1 MFKFI
6 KDALSD
12 NGVPSV
18 ASMLCATVILNSLV
32 WVNYLVIKNGSLPD
46 LGGITLFDTGIVGIL
61 YGIKK
66 AAVVTDNA
74 LTKKPNGETSKS

>member
-6 KDALSD
+6 KEALSD
-12 NGVPSV
+12 NGVASF
-18 ASMLCATVILNSLV
+18 ASMMCATVILNALL
-32 WVNYLVIKNGSLPD
+32 WINYLVVKNSALPD
-46 LGGITLFDTGIVGIL
+46 LGGITLFVTGIVGIL

-74 LTKKPNGETSKS
+74 LTKKTNGDTKP